1 MYKATREFIKAR
13 QPYATFTVQHV
24 NGIRKVGGGVDGR
37 CFDNSQKQ
45 IDHEKGIS
53 IVSGWIVNKYDSR
66 GNLSAI
72 IQHWWNADKDGFFDT
87 SDVADHY
94 EYVID
99 MDLAQYV
106 GENNDNLDS
115 RVAYSLKLVDGKFS
129 LIDIV
134 DEKITDVPIQNL
146 RTPILFKHTQT
157 K

>member
-13 QPYATFTVQHV
+13 QPHAKYTVQLI
-24 NGIRKVGGGVDGR
+24 NGVRRIGGGVEGK

-45 IDHEKGIS
+45 VDHDKGIS
-53 IVSGWIVNKYDSR
+53 IVSGWVVNKYDSCA
-66 GNLSAI
+66 NLTAI

-87 SDVADHY
+87 SNVADHY

-106 GENNDNLDS
+106 SENNDSLAS
-115 RVAYSLKLVDGKFS
+115 RVAYSLKLVNGSFS

-134 DEKITDVPIQNL
+134 DDNITDIPAQDL
-146 RTPILFKHTQT
+146 RTSILFKH
-157 K
+157 KGLR